1 MWYCRVS
8 FIFYSRF
15 YAVYENLLNKIGN
28 RGYFKIIM
36 YHNICENMQ
45 VMQELYYFFKM
56 KNQNIKI
63 HPPKKDSQGENVD
76 NSILY
81 LEIFKNDKHYW
92 NANAFGTDTHA

>member
-1 MWYCRVS
+1 
-8 FIFYSRF
+8 
-15 YAVYENLLNKIGN
+15 
-28 RGYFKIIM
+28 M

-63 HPPKKDSQGENVD
+63 PPPKKDSQGENVD

-81 LEIFKNDKHYW
+81 LEIFKNDKHY
-92 NANAFGTDTHA
+92 